1 MSLTVF
7 FQLTGQ
13 ESGKK
18 WYFSLNRFCVE
29 RECDR
34 RQAVTLPALSKVN
47 VSLELPPVNHFVLD
61 AITQPEGGGRSSFYW
76 PTYQNAE

>member
-18 WYFSLNRFCVE
+18 WYFPLFRLCVE
-29 RECDR
+29 HEFDR
-34 RQAVTLPALSKVN
+34 KLADTLRALSNIN
-47 VSLELPPVNHFVLD
+47 VSLELPPRNLC
-61 AITQPEGGGRSSFYW
+61 A
-76 PTYQNAE
+76 